1 MKKIL
6 LFVLSVIITTACN
19 FKQKEID
26 ALVAKNDSLQSIAN
40 LKDTSIFA
48 YVKAFND
55 IQTNLDS
62 IKVKENIISQNT
74 SGNVELGQE
83 AKDKINQD
91 ILAIYDLI
99 QKSKNKIATLQSRL
113 KKSNAKV
120 AQLELMIQNLN
131 KLIEE
136 KDIEINTLKDELTKL
151 NIKIDELNQN
161 VNNLSQQNE
170 DKENTI
176 KQQDATLNTA
186 YYAVGTKKEL
196 AANKVVI
203 NKKRLQPNF
212 NKNYFTKID
221 IRQINSLPIFKKKA
235 TLMTSHPT
243 NSYKFVGL
251 KKSIDSLVI
260 TNYTDFWSVS
270 KYLVIIVD

>member
-1 MKKIL
+1 MKNIL
-6 LFVLSVIITTACN
+6 FLLLTFVILTGCN

-62 IKVKENIISQNT
+62 IKVKENLITQNT

-83 AKDKINQD
+83 SKDKINQD
-91 ILAIYDLI
+91 ILAIYDLM
-99 QKSKNKIATLQSRL
+99 QKNKNKIAKLQGRL
-113 KKSNAKV
+113 KKSDAKV

-131 KLIEE
+131 KLMEE
-136 KDIEINTLKDELTKL
+136 KDVELNELKANLEKL

-161 VNNLSQQNE
+161 VNNLTQQNE

-176 KQQDATLNTA
+176 KQQDASLNTA
-186 YYAVGTKKEL
+186 YYVIGTKKEL
-196 AANKVVI
+196 TANNIVI
-203 NKKRLQPNF
+203 KKKRLQPDF
-212 NKNYFTKID
+212 NKSYFTKID
-221 IRQINSLPIFKKKA
+221 IRQVKALPIFKKKV
-235 TLMTSHPT
+235 TLMTSHPSS
-243 NSYKFVGL
+243 SYNL
-251 KKSIDSLVI
+251 LTPKKSIDSLI
-260 TNYTDFWSVS
+260 IKNYSDFWSSS
-270 KYLVIIVD
+270 KYLVILVD